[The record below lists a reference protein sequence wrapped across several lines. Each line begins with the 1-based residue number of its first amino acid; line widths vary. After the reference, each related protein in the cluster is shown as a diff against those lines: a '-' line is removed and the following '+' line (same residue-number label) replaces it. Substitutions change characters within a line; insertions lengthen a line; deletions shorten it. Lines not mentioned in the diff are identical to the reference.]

1 MKMAIMAIHCL
12 SEVVMKVAIM
22 AIHCLSEAV
31 ITDNYDW
38 HVRYYSL

>member
-1 MKMAIMAIHCL
+1 MKMAIMASHCL
-12 SEVVMKVAIM
+12 SEVVMKMAIM
-22 AIHCLSEAV
+22 ASHCLSEAV